1 VEQELFTLSEHLSSP
16 PVFSRV
22 RVAQSLVFVDM
33 FVDRWF
39 FSFGHCNVPSSIPF
53 SDYPFFLCSNFSY
66 RYGTFKPLY
75 ISFKAFISIVKKQN
89 NTVISLAFVTSMNFI
104 LIRLSENVVINI

>member
-53 SDYPFFLCSNFSY
+53 SDYPFFY
-66 RYGTFKPLY
+66 VQTFRTVMELLNLFTLVSRHLY
-75 ISFKAFISIVKKQN
+75 
-89 NTVISLAFVTSMNFI
+89 
-104 LIRLSENVVINI
+104 

>member
-1 VEQELFTLSEHLSSP
+1 MEQELLILPEHLSSP

-53 SDYPFFLCSNFSY
+53 SDYPFFYLQ
-66 RYGTFKPLY
+66 TFRTAMELLNLFTLVSRHVY
-75 ISFKAFISIVKKQN
+75 
-89 NTVISLAFVTSMNFI
+89 
-104 LIRLSENVVINI
+104 RLSRNKITL

>member
-1 VEQELFTLSEHLSSP
+1 VSQVEQELLTLLEHLSSP

-39 FSFGHCNVPSSIPF
+39 FSFGHCNVSSSIPF
-53 SDYPFFLCSNFSY
+53 SDYRFFY
-66 RYGTFKPLY
+66 VQTFRTVMELLNLFTLVSRHLY
-75 ISFKAFISIVKKQN
+75 
-89 NTVISLAFVTSMNFI
+89 
-104 LIRLSENVVINI
+104 RLSRNKITL

>member
-1 VEQELFTLSEHLSSP
+1 MSQVEQELLTLLEHLSSP

-39 FSFGHCNVPSSIPF
+39 FSFGHCNVSSSIPF
-53 SDYPFFLCSNFSY
+53 SDYPFFY
-66 RYGTFKPLY
+66 VQTFRTVMELLNLFTLVSRHLY
-75 ISFKAFISIVKKQN
+75 
-89 NTVISLAFVTSMNFI
+89 
-104 LIRLSENVVINI
+104 RLSRNKITL

>member
-1 VEQELFTLSEHLSSP
+1 MEQELFTLSEHLSSP

-53 SDYPFFLCSNFSY
+53 SDYPFFY
-66 RYGTFKPLY
+66 VQTFRTVMELLNLFTLVSRHLY
-75 ISFKAFISIVKKQN
+75 
-89 NTVISLAFVTSMNFI
+89 
-104 LIRLSENVVINI
+104 RLSRNKITL